1 MELRDAI
8 YGRRSIRK
16 YLDKPIAQQDIEDIM
31 ELACQAPSGTNLQ
44 QWYFIVVQTKENLE
58 KLGKILDKAH
68 RKALPFM
75 EKRFA
80 NNPEVITET
89 GDFLRTIG
97 HAPCCILAF
106 LYKNDY
112 EDELTAIESV
122 SAAMENICLAAY
134 DKGLGTCWMTA
145 PVDVEEDIQ
154 EAFGDGKGRLVG
166 GITLGYAEIVP
177 KAPKRKDGRVKYI

>member
-112 EDELTAIESV
+112 EDELTAI
-122 SAAMENICLAAY
+122 
-134 DKGLGTCWMTA
+134 
-145 PVDVEEDIQ
+145 Q